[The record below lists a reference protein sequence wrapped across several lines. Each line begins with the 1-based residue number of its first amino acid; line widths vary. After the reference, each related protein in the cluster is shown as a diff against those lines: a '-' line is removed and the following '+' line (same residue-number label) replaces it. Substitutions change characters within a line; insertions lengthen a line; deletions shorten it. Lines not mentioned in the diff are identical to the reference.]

1 MIIINQNTVVVFTSS
16 ELKEALENDN
26 GYTYIYLG
34 SDITLSS
41 GIAISNKKSEVIID
55 GTYNNVMYNY
65 TDQKKLGTSD
75 GIYVTGAFT
84 SKVTVKDINIT
95 GYNYYGVIYVPEASA
110 YKNTTIEYSKVTYVG
125 PQISYNPMG
134 ITRFL
139 DSVIT
144 IKDNYALTPI
154 GFFENSMYVNEVT
167 LNTLEQKADSAMRN
181 HNFIVYY
188 QGKRNIQNETW
199 CSCEALVRWKDT
211 DGTLISPGKFIPL
224 FERNGFITQLD
235 LYIFENVCCD
245 IRRAIDNG
253 KKPIAAS
260 INVSRKHFIN
270 KDFLSNYKEIIDK
283 YDIPYNLIEFEI
295 TESAVFENENIL
307 VDIVNQIHQ
316 MGCTCS
322 IDDFGTGYSSLSMLT
337 NYDFDIIKLDRSFF
351 YGKNGFTDSS
361 KQVVKTLIDLAHKLN
376 KKVVAEGIEELE
388 VVNFLKDN
396 KCDIIQ
402 GFYYARP
409 LPKDEFLKL
418 VSE

>member
-1 MIIINQNTVVVFTSS
+1 
-16 ELKEALENDN
+16 
-26 GYTYIYLG
+26 
-34 SDITLSS
+34 
-41 GIAISNKKSEVIID
+41 
-55 GTYNNVMYNY
+55 
-65 TDQKKLGTSD
+65 
-75 GIYVTGAFT
+75 
-84 SKVTVKDINIT
+84 
-95 GYNYYGVIYVPEASA
+95 
-110 YKNTTIEYSKVTYVG
+110 
-125 PQISYNPMG
+125 
-134 ITRFL
+134 
-139 DSVIT
+139 
-144 IKDNYALTPI
+144 
-154 GFFENSMYVNEVT
+154 MYVNEVT